1 LIIRAGDFFGPLA
14 GNNWFSEALVKPG
27 QAATVITYPGRS
39 GVGHQWAYVPDVAET
54 VVRLLETS
62 KTLDHFAV
70 FQLKSHWDDCTQM
83 IEAICKAAGN
93 PNIKF
98 ARGLIQM
105 LAPFAVVSGEH
116 GNAIS
121 LEPADPDRQQMPQGG
136 TRCRAALILDVA
148 SIGLGCLQ
156 DEARP
161 RAGL

>member
-39 GVGHQWAYVPDVAET
+39 GVGHQWAYVPDLAET

-98 ARGLIQM
+98 ASCWGIDADAGALRRCFGRTWKCDL
-105 LAPFAVVSGEH
+105 SGTCRS
-116 GNAIS
+116 GPTTNAS
-121 LEPADPDRQQMPQGG
+121 RRYSVQSRTHPG
-136 TRCRAALILDVA
+136 CRLD
-148 SIGLGCLQ
+148 
-156 DEARP
+156 RP
-161 RAGL
+161 RLPPG